1 MTDIYDQEYISRKM
15 AETMICNAC
24 GQIVPPDLQNWQWR
38 KLKNGDRKWTR
49 RGGQCKPCLSR
60 KSAKQQ
66 YEKQNA
72 SEEARLQR
80 NTKSREYK
88 KIYYSNPIKRL
99 KRLFTEKAADD
110 SYFRILCD
118 FAYREL
124 GPKEKIDTDIVSVLK
139 KEIRRRLKDPATP
152 DIQVAAYYA
161 AEGRPWA
168 NPRIPIAE
176 AYRLRY
182 RMDKEFQDKE
192 KEKARIAKLLITK
205 EQKHMEKHKA
215 HRRRVNRQKE
225 QSDNTL
231 SAVRIKNLL
240 KSRQDC
246 LYCGKALKD
255 SQKAIDH
262 MIPLAKGGD
271 HSITNMAISCR
282 PCNNR
287 KRAKDFFYWL
297 QEIKPEHAERALSYY
312 ESQKREMIQGVL
324 AFNIS

>member
-1 MTDIYDQEYISRKM
+1 MADIYDQEYISRKM

-49 RGGQCKPCLSR
+49 RGGQCKPCISR

-66 YEKQNA
+66 YQKQNA

-80 NTKSREYK
+80 NAKSREYK
-88 KIYYSNPIKRL
+88 KLYYSNPIKRL

-139 KEIRRRLKDPATP
+139 KEIRRRLKDPTTP

-168 NPRIPIAE
+168 NPRISEAE
-176 AYRLRY
+176 AWRLQY
-182 RMDKEFQDKE
+182 KMDKEFQNKE
-192 KEKARIAKLLITK
+192 KVRSKIRKELEGRADKGNPAVARRNK
-205 EQKHMEKHKA
+205 
-215 HRRRVNRQKE
+215 RQKL
-225 QSDNTL
+225 QADNTL
-231 SAVRIKNLL
+231 TRSRLGKML
-240 KSRQDC
+240 KDNRSC
-246 LYCGKALKD
+246 LYCGKRLND
-255 SQKAIDH
+255 TQKAFDH
-262 MIPLAKGGD
+262 MDPIAKGGE
-271 HSITNMAISCR
+271 HSITNIAVSCKR
-282 PCNNR
+282 CNNR
-287 KRAKDFFYWL
+287 KAAKDFFYWL
-297 QEIKPEHAERALSYY
+297 QEIEPEYAENALTYY
-312 ESQKREMIQGVL
+312 ESQKRQNVQAVL
-324 AFNIS
+324 AFNIF